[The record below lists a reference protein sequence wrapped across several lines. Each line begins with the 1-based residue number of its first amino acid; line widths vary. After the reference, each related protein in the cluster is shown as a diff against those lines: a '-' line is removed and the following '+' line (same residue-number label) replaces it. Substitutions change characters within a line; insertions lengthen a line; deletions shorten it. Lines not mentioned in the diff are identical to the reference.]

1 MKFYKPQKNSEKV
14 KKSFERDSALGLIE
28 SHAANKAISISSVKG
43 NLQSQGE
50 KCPLEKSLSRKNLG
64 VIIAH
69 NRSGT
74 DKCNP
79 RTSKSLT

>member
-1 MKFYKPQKNSEKV
+1 M
-14 KKSFERDSALGLIE
+14 GLIE

-50 KCPLEKSLSRKNLG
+50 KCQLEKSLSRKNLG

-79 RTSKSLT
+79 RTSKSLTSFASLDATVKSEQPLKLI